1 VRRRRIVFF
10 VLAILLGLGAGLFY
24 AWMIRPP
31 AMDGTTPDTLRKDY
45 KTDYVL
51 MVAEVY
57 QKEHDLGRVETRL
70 AVLNDFSPLR
80 AVQDAILDAQDLGY
94 SQTDMSTLAALA
106 VALQSSGGTPTP

>member
-1 VRRRRIVFF
+1 MHRRRIVFF

-24 AWMIRPP
+24 AWMIAPP
-31 AMDGTTPDTLRKDY
+31 ALDGTTPNTLRKDY

-57 QKEHDLGRVETRL
+57 QKEHDLGRVDARL
-70 AVLNDFSPLR
+70 AVLKNSSSLR

-106 VALQSSGGTPTP
+106 VALQNSGGTP

>member
-1 VRRRRIVFF
+1 M
-10 VLAILLGLGAGLFY
+10 LAILLGLGAGLFY
-24 AWMIRPP
+24 AWMIAPP

-57 QKEHDLGRVETRL
+57 QKEHDLGRVDRRVL
-70 AVLNDFSPLR
+70 AVLKNSSSLR
-80 AVQDAILDAQDLGY
+80 AVQDVILDAQDLGY

-106 VALQSSGGTPTP
+106 VALQNSGGTP

>member
-1 VRRRRIVFF
+1 MRRRRIVFF

-24 AWMIRPP
+24 AWMINPP
-31 AMDGTTPDTLRKDY
+31 ALGSTTPDTLRKDY

-57 QKEHDLGRVETRL
+57 QKEHDLGRADSRL
-70 AVLNDFSPLR
+70 AVLKSSSPLR
-80 AVQDAILDAQDLGY
+80 VVQDAILDASDLGY

-106 VALQSSGGTPTP
+106 VALQNSGGTP